1 MTKVQCMR
9 NSIFIEP
16 STGGYVQAGVQFVGI
31 SDGVNQLNLALL
43 QPVNSWIYGTPQQ
56 GNPLLS
62 LNTIATMEQVKQA
75 ITYVATPIIAS
86 GALISVNVKGYKLT
100 LFKRVKIQLIVI
112 CPVYGEQSFT
122 WEQPV

>member
-1 MTKVQCMR
+1 MGLSLYIDP
-9 NSIFIEP
+9 SI
-16 STGGYVQAGVQFVGI
+16 GGYVKKGAQFVNI
-31 SDGVNQLNLALL
+31 SDGVNQLNMALL
-43 QPVNSWIYGTPQQ
+43 QPVNTWIYGTPQQ

-75 ITYVATPIIAS
+75 IAYVATPIIAS
-86 GALISVNVKGYKLT
+86 GALLSVNVKSYTLT
-100 LFKRVKIQLIVI
+100 PFKRVKIQLIVI